1 MKESFALRGRIR
13 DRYLELVSEFPLTSI
28 KSDEHLSAAQIVLDR
43 LLARGQLNGGDLA
56 YLDALSDLVAAY
68 EDEHHAIRPPS
79 DAEMLRHLLEA
90 KGITQSELSRAT
102 RIAKSTVSEIV
113 SGKRPF
119 SRSVIRKLADYF
131 RVDVGVLAAN
141 V

>member
-1 MKESFALRGRIR
+1 MKKSFALRGRIR
-13 DRYLELVSEFPLTSI
+13 DRYLELVAEFPLTSI

-68 EDEHHAIRPPS
+68 EDEHHAIHPPS